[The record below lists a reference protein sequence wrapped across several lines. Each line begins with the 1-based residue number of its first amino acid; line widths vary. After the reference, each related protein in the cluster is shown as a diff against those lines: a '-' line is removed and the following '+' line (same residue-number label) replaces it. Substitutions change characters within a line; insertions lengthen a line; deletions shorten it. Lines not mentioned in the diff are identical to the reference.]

1 MAKAFIDPAEW
12 KEIAS
17 DVLKAAKAKGASH
30 AEMACSASQGFTVNV
45 RLGEVETIEYHR
57 DKGVDITVYF
67 GRQSGSASTTDV
79 KKQSIENAVSAACSI
94 AKATGSD
101 PCHGLADKE
110 LMAKDYPDLDLY
122 YPWGIDVNQA
132 EDIAKNCEKHGR
144 DYDRRITNSEGA
156 SVSQHQGFH
165 LYANTHDFMGNYF
178 STRHSVSC
186 VLLAEDENKN
196 KERDYEYTTARDP
209 MDLIKPEIVGEKAAQ
224 KTLARLNAQKLSTRQ
239 TPVIFAAHIAS
250 GLLGHFVGAIRG
262 SSLYRESSFLLNYL
276 DKQVF
281 PEYINIAENPHIP
294 KALGSAPFDGEGV
307 MTRAQPFIEKGILKN
322 YILDSYS
329 ARKLK
334 MKPTGNAGGV
344 HNLLINPTLTDGKLE
359 DLLKLM
365 DTGLLVTEVMGQG
378 VNIVTGD
385 YSRGASGFWIE
396 KGIIQYP
403 VHEITIAGNLRDM
416 YLHLVAAG
424 GDVDRRHGIWSGS
437 LLIENMTV
445 AGE

>member
-1 MAKAFIDPAEW
+1 MTKTFINPDEW
-12 KEIAS
+12 KQIAS
-17 DVLKAAKAKGASH
+17 DVLKAAKTKGASH
-30 AEMACSASQGFTVNV
+30 AEMACSISQGFTVNV
-45 RLGEVETIEYHR
+45 RLGEIETIEYNR

-67 GRQSGSASTTDV
+67 GNQSGSASTTDV

-101 PCHGLADKE
+101 PCHGLADKD
-110 LMAKDYPDLDLY
+110 LMAKNYPDLDLY
-122 YPWGIDVNQA
+122 YPWSIDVNQA
-132 EDIAKNCEKHGR
+132 AEIATNCEKHGR
-144 DYDRRITNSEGA
+144 EFDPRITNSEGA
-156 SVSQHQGFH
+156 SVSQHEGFH
-165 LYANTHDFMGNYF
+165 LYANTHDFMGGYF
-178 STRHSVSC
+178 STRHSMSC
-186 VLLAEDENKN
+186 VLLAEGKDKN
-196 KERDYEYTTARDP
+196 KERDYEYTSARDP
-209 MDLIKPEIVGEKAAQ
+209 LELIKPEIIGEKAAQ
-224 KTLARLNAQKLSTRQ
+224 KTIARLDAQKLSTRQ
-239 TPVIFAAHIAS
+239 TPVVFAAHIAS

-262 SSLYRESSFLLNYL
+262 SSLYRESSFLLHSL
-276 DKQVF
+276 GKQVF
-281 PEYINIAENPHIP
+281 PNFIDISENPHIP

-307 MTRAQPFIEKGILKN
+307 MTRQQAFIEKGVLKN

-344 HNLLINPTLTDGKLE
+344 HNLLINPTLTGNKLE
-359 DLLKLM
+359 DILKLM

-385 YSRGASGFWIE
+385 YSRGASGFWVE
-396 KGIIQYP
+396 KGQIQYP

-416 YLHLVAAG
+416 YLHLIAVG
-424 GDVDRRHGIWSGS
+424 GDVDKRNNIWSGS

>member
-1 MAKAFIDPAEW
+1 MTKTFINPDEW
-12 KEIAS
+12 KQIAS
-17 DVLKAAKAKGASH
+17 DVLKAAKTKGASH
-30 AEMACSASQGFTVNV
+30 AEMACSISQGFTVNV
-45 RLGEVETIEYHR
+45 RLGEIETIEYNR

-67 GRQSGSASTTDV
+67 GNQSGSAGTTDV

-101 PCHGLADKE
+101 PCHGLADKD
-110 LMAKDYPDLDLY
+110 LMAKNYPDLDLY
-122 YPWGIDVNQA
+122 YPWSIDVNQA
-132 EDIAKNCEKHGR
+132 AEIATNCEKHGR
-144 DYDRRITNSEGA
+144 EFDPRITNSEGA
-156 SVSQHQGFH
+156 SVSQHEGFH
-165 LYANTHDFMGNYF
+165 LYANTHDFMGEYF
-178 STRHSVSC
+178 STRHSMSC
-186 VLLAEDENKN
+186 VLLAEGKDKN
-196 KERDYEYTTARDP
+196 KERDYEYTSARDP
-209 MDLIKPEIVGEKAAQ
+209 LELIKPEIIGEKAAQ
-224 KTLARLNAQKLSTRQ
+224 KTIARLDAQKLSTRQ
-239 TPVIFAAHIAS
+239 TPVVFAAHIAS

-262 SSLYRESSFLLNYL
+262 SSLYRESSFLLHHL

-281 PEYINIAENPHIP
+281 PHFIDISENPHIP

-307 MTRAQPFIEKGILKN
+307 MTRQQAFIEKGVLKN
-322 YILDSYS
+322 YILNSYS

-344 HNLLINPTLTDGKLE
+344 HNLLINPTLTDNKLE
-359 DLLKLM
+359 DILKLM

-385 YSRGASGFWIE
+385 YSRGASGFWVE
-396 KGIIQYP
+396 KGQIQYP

-416 YLHLVAAG
+416 YLHLIAVG
-424 GDVDRRHGIWSGS
+424 GDVDKRNNIWSGS